1 MATYTLDICK
11 SSDSNTFLSL
21 TYDKVGNA
29 SAQINISGI
38 SLTCKLLEI
47 HFAKAVYQPG
57 VVRFKLHLSGKSRPN
72 ITDIFKQFQ
81 NTYINLFGGEKKS
94 QNIAIKYHLFDIQ
107 PEIKSESTSA
117 IDLTIVAYSPDKY
130 LALDKYCKA
139 YTGKKLLHDIV
150 SDKQNWPNQLPDE
163 ITKDYSKKQGTTETT
178 DSETGK
184 KIDTSLII
192 YAPQHLSSDETTS
205 KEYIQPYLVQYNESF
220 LDFLVRVMSRCGEFF
235 FYENGKFHFGWKPSD
250 SFTIDKYAA
259 ARFSQSIYSAWGNNK
274 IGVVHDNYNYQDV
287 NSGKN
292 YKDRPRN
299 NSSSSLNVNS
309 EIASDENLTPIPPK
323 NKYTSMEE
331 FALMPGAF
339 AVSTVSEMLNEQTL
353 TDMITAFTTKKLTTI
368 TSSTHAST
376 DANDQYED
384 DFFPENKKEGESQ
397 SAEYKERLDG
407 KNVHLYSTTVSL
419 EQEPFSQTFYTK
431 IEQNMKQAEQGR
443 AFIDLREN
451 FYEKLSLGAEVTFEG
466 TSYIVVRI
474 NGEITSGTESV
485 QIEILPKVSDKFY
498 PPLAPVSPIRT
509 VSAQRAFVAAN
520 NDPMRM
526 NRVRVRFPWQKDEDD
541 PSPWIRIALPM
552 ASEDSGFN
560 FIPENGDEA
569 IVNFENGNIE
579 KPYVEGLLYSA
590 DRKPSYTYKKNNMRS
605 ISSRNGHS
613 IIFTD
618 NKNGSDAFQSLLT
631 LWSTVNSFVPVW
643 KFDGS
648 KSMQKATGGIELT
661 DEYGLY
667 SISMSSNKRA
677 ISIDS
682 PLGSVSINAFT
693 GITISAPNGNI
704 RIEGK
709 NIDIVAGN
717 NLSFSSGNNIN
728 TEFWPFKWSKG
739 SFEETISGA
748 EVSSDL
754 LKTTIGK
761 VIDMKL
767 IRTVIEAFLRPIG
780 GTMLIKSY
788 RYMRL
793 EAGKGSAKIVDR
805 NFIKQRWFTSDK
817 VKAFFKGSF
826 NHDSSDILKN
836 FRPTMNVY
844 QIVNSLYNFVKII
857 CRTHVQNTKRINEE
871 IQKYTT
877 AYNALTVINNY
888 ANNIQGALKTTNN
901 LVSDASNNTNYS
913 IITVI
918 NPVAGQDEQPV
929 QIDPA
934 LQPAVNN
941 LNQCGSDLS
950 SIIISTK
957 EDKVWTDC
965 INLLRVDDAKDII
978 NDAFIKSKI
987 EAIYGDFCWHKDH
1000 SIQVLDANQ
1009 DIIIH
1014 KSKMR
1019 EVLYHILK
1027 KAIEKQDSRYYNLS
1041 VESDF
1046 SNFDDDFKWGNL
1058 IDGIRFTEQQSN
1070 KKKDFLMSSLNI
1082 SDMAD
1087 QYVWDNTEVGEIF
1100 FSDKEGKTLHLSE
1113 NGITDYERKYDAD
1126 LNIVNLTSLFKN
1138 L

>member
-72 ITDIFKQFQ
+72 ITDIFEQFK

-250 SFTIDKYAA
+250 SFSIDKYAA
-259 ARFSQSIYSAWGNNK
+259 ARFSQSIYSAWENNK
-274 IGVVHDNYNYQDV
+274 IGVVHDNYNYLDV

-292 YKDRPRN
+292 YKNRPRN
-299 NSSSSLNVNS
+299 NSSSFLNVNS
-309 EIASDENLTPIPPK
+309 EIASDENLTPIPSK

-339 AVSTVSEMLNEQTL
+339 AVSTVSEMLNEKTL
-353 TDMITAFTTKKLTTI
+353 LDMTETFITTKAATI
-368 TSSTHAST
+368 SSSSYAST
-376 DANDQYED
+376 DANNKYED
-384 DFFPENKKEGESQ
+384 EFFPENKKEGESQ

-407 KNVHLYSTTVSL
+407 DNIHLYSTTVSS
-419 EQEPFSQTFYTK
+419 EQEPFSQTFYTE

-466 TSYIVVRI
+466 TSYIVVLI
-474 NGEITSGTESV
+474 NGEITSDTESV
-485 QIEILPKVSDKFY
+485 QIEILPKVSKKFY

-618 NKNGSDAFQSLLT
+618 NKKGYDALSLSP
-631 LWSTVNSFVPVW
+631 LWSTINSFVPVL

-682 PLGSVSINAFT
+682 PLGSVSISAFT
-693 GITISAPNGNI
+693 GIKISAPNGNI

-709 NIDIVAGN
+709 NITLAAGN
-717 NLSFSSGNNIN
+717 NVTIESGIN
-728 TEFWPFKWSKG
+728 KGTYFWPFTG
-739 SFEETISGA
+739 HSFFSQLKDTGNT
-748 EVSSDL
+748 L
-754 LKTTIGK
+754 LGK
-761 VIDMKL
+761 FQIIDMEL
-767 IRTVIEAFLRPIG
+767 VRCVMETFLRPVG
-780 GTMLIKSY
+780 GTLLIKSN
-788 RYMRL
+788 RYLRL
-793 EAGKGSAKIVDR
+793 EAGKGETNVLNRDLISKFSNYKSIGLTLREEFSRATTIYSPHIYNLLNEAV
-805 NFIKQRWFTSDK
+805 NFIQAIFEAHKKVYLDLIDKENTYGIVFDDLPGEIRPKAEPNWDTLYTK
-817 VKAFFKGSF
+817 VK
-826 NHDSSDILKN
+826 NKN
-836 FRPTMNVY
+836 KIESIKHNIINPNQDPIRVY
-844 QIVNSLYNFVKII
+844 NIFVKVAEKYIP
-857 CRTHVQNTKRINEE
+857 NTLED
-871 IQKYTT
+871 
-877 AYNALTVINNY
+877 TVWKNKTKNLSPAIKKVVNDD
-888 ANNIQGALKTTNN
+888 NIKILIK
-901 LVSDASNNTNYS
+901 DCY
-913 IITVI
+913 
-918 NPVAGQDEQPV
+918 NPVCYEKRGNQQQVVDNNST
-929 QIDPA
+929 IDTENKRK
-934 LQPAVNN
+934 AVFAILRRLIDDQRSN
-941 LNQCGSDLS
+941 LYRKITLTGSPNSYSDNDWRS
-950 SIIISTK
+950 FSNS
-957 EDKVWTDC
+957 
-965 INLLRVDDAKDII
+965 NLLQ
-978 NDAFIKSKI
+978 I
-987 EAIYGDFCWHKDH
+987 EVEEAEQLNRKLNSERMKFF
-1000 SIQVLDANQ
+1000 N
-1009 DIIIH
+1009 
-1014 KSKMR
+1014 
-1019 EVLYHILK
+1019 
-1027 KAIEKQDSRYYNLS
+1027 KAA
-1041 VESDF
+1041 
-1046 SNFDDDFKWGNL
+1046 G
-1058 IDGIRFTEQQSN
+1058 TEGM
-1070 KKKDFLMSSLNI
+1070 F
-1082 SDMAD
+1082 D
-1087 QYVWDNTEVGEIF
+1087 QYVWDKSEDGKIL
-1100 FSDKEGKTLHLSE
+1100 FSDDAGTTLQFLNNTVHPYDASRDLSQI
-1113 NGITDYERKYDAD
+1113 ITDLKR
-1126 LNIVNLTSLFKN
+1126 LLSSI
-1138 L
+1138 